1 MTASTLLEQLR
12 GLGVELHDVGD
23 RLRINA
29 PEGVLT
35 PAVRAL
41 LAEHKDE
48 ILGLLRSQDN
58 LHAAR
63 HADATGD
70 DVLEMSFTQERL
82 WFLDRLD
89 PNSPAYNIP
98 LALHRRGPLQV
109 DALHAA
115 LNEVLRR
122 HEALRTVCR
131 VTPDGPRQEVLA
143 ATSLPLPLID
153 LSSLAEDVANESA
166 RRAAIEQFSKPFDL
180 TCGPLVR
187 HTLLRI
193 TDSHHVLVLTTHHFV
208 ADGWSVQLLLEELN
222 ALYQAFEQNC
232 GSPLL
237 AATRQFRDFVRWQR
251 RFVRGPSARREM
263 DYWKTRLT
271 PPPPVLDLPTDYP
284 RRSVPTFHGGAQS
297 FEVPTDLADRL
308 KVLARSE
315 RTTLFMALLAV
326 FRALLYRYSHQEDAC
341 IGTAVSNRNRA
352 EWETI
357 VGPMSNNLAL
367 RIPCSGDLGFRELLR
382 RTRQVAV
389 EAFAHQDLPFEHV
402 VEEIQPERDA
412 GQNPIFQVM
421 FMLQGVRRT
430 PESADPL
437 FVLDDLDPGIAIFD
451 LALAMVD
458 GSALHGSLLYNSALF
473 QSATAARMVEH
484 FTILLADAVTQPEA
498 PLSTLRLLGDRERRQ
513 VIQDWNA
520 TESLFPH
527 GATIQELIEAQVE
540 KTPEAVAVMF
550 GDQQVSYRELNGR
563 ANQLA
568 RHLRTVGVRPESAV
582 GVCLG
587 RSLDM
592 VVGMLAILKSGGACL
607 PLDPSYPAERLAF
620 MLSDARVQYLVTGQ
634 RQIPTLPDQS
644 VHRILLD
651 TGWPTISAQDCGNLS
666 PIASSMNLAGIIYT
680 SGSTGEPK
688 GTMLLHRGL
697 VNQLCWRQ
705 SVCRLGPSDAVVQ
718 ASPFSFDIVLWDFF
732 GPLIA
737 GARIV
742 VPQSDA
748 PPDSR
753 QLVRLIRQQRIT
765 TLQLVPSRLHA
776 LMQEPDVEQCTSLR
790 CVVAGGEQLSLDL
803 QERVLRNFPNLH
815 NLYGATEASIDV
827 ASHRCHRQDSRHS
840 VPIGRP
846 IANQGVY
853 LLEANLQPVP
863 IGVAGEIYIHGQ
875 GLSRGY
881 LHRPALTAE
890 RFLPDPFSAE
900 PGGRL
905 YRTGD
910 QARWQPDGN
919 LQFLGR
925 IDNQVKVRGHRIELE
940 EIEAV
945 LDSCAGVRKS
955 VALVR
960 EDTPG
965 DQRVV
970 AYVAGGLGLDV
981 GELRSMLRRR
991 MPLFML
997 PSTFVVLD
1005 AIPVTTSGKVDRR
1018 ALPAPDLHQAGQA
1031 VYIAPRNPVEE
1042 LVALVWAEVLGVGCV
1057 GLNDNFFDLG
1067 GHSLLAA
1074 KVIARLAGRFSLE
1087 IPLRALFEQ
1096 PTVAAL
1102 AEYIRQAR
1110 EAATGST
1117 IPPLR
1122 KTQRPAEIPLSFAQ
1136 ERLWFLDQLGPAGPP
1151 SRIPSLFRLTGPLD
1165 AHALQRSLEELGRR
1179 HESLRTTF
1187 TSLAGKPVQV
1197 ISTASSVPLPTVD
1210 LEIVAPELQRRE
1222 IQRLVDDSLQRPW
1235 DLSRG
1240 PLIQAFLVRLRE
1252 RENILIL
1259 FVHHIVADGWSISIL
1274 FREFATLYES
1284 FRRNQT
1290 SPLPEL
1296 PFQYADFSI
1305 WQREWLRGDVLS
1317 RLLTY
1322 WRQQLA
1328 GAEVLKLLA
1337 DHPRPLK
1344 QTYRGGRQTFH
1355 IAGHLVE
1362 SMTAL
1367 CRREEITPFML
1378 LLANFMVLLHR
1389 YADQSDISV
1398 GTPVAH
1404 RPKTELEGLIGLF
1417 LNQLVLRG
1425 KPAGNHTFLEFLG
1438 HVREI
1443 CLNAYAHQSLP
1454 FEKLVQELNVQ
1465 RSLNRSPLF
1474 QVMFVL
1480 HNQPAHE
1487 LRLGDLHVV
1496 PEEVDIGSVTFDLIL
1511 SMTADERELGGSLE
1525 YNADLFDATT
1535 VERMLRHYEVLL
1547 SSAVSGPLTAL
1558 RDLPMLSEGE
1568 RNEILLDWNAN
1579 RIVYPDDST
1588 VHQLFEAQ
1596 VERSP
1601 QQPAIIQGRARLT
1614 YDELNRR
1621 ANRLAHYLRKLAV
1634 GPETPIALCAERSP
1648 EMIVGL
1654 LAILKSGGVYVPLEP
1669 HHPRARVGAILTD
1682 AQVTVLLTQR
1692 GLAEKWETTNL
1703 RAIHLDAIG
1712 EKADEIDMNPSTAV
1726 DGENLAYI
1734 LYTSGSTGAPKG
1746 VMISHAGLRN
1756 TLLWRRATF
1765 ALSPSDRVL
1774 QNIPSIFDPSLWQI
1788 LGTLISGATLVLAN
1802 HGGQYD
1808 FPHLFEQI
1816 ATNAVTITDF
1826 PPSLLSELLD
1836 AREIEGCHSL
1846 RHIFAGGE
1854 VLSKEVQQKFFSRLG
1869 AELHNVYGPTEAAI
1883 DATWWTCRRDHQT
1896 SPVPIGKP
1904 IANKEIYI
1912 LDDNLCPVPV
1922 GVCGELFIGG
1932 AGLARGYV
1940 GQPDLT
1946 AQKFIPHP
1954 FGGPG
1959 SRLYCTGD
1967 LARYRQ
1973 GGEIEFLGRADRQV
1987 KIRGLRI
1994 ELEEVERVLE
2004 RHPAVQETA
2013 VVVLQSDR
2021 ESRLVAY
2028 AGIGSRTTAPT
2039 VRELRKHLK
2048 DNLPESMIP
2057 SAFVVL
2063 EKLPRNAAG
2072 KIDRQALPSPDPESA
2087 SAGSVLAPRTPLEQT
2102 IAGIWRDV
2110 LALPKV
2116 GMDDNFFDL
2125 GGHSLLLV
2133 RVHQRLVLELGQNL
2147 SVVDLFQYPTIG
2159 DLAQHLSRQIPKLI
2173 SEDKLRRKAKQ
2184 QQLAIARQQQAHRRA
2199 RSVQ

>member
-1 MTASTLLEQLR
+1 MTASALLEQLR
-12 GLGVELHDVGD
+12 GLGVELHGVGD

-58 LHAAR
+58 FHAAR
-63 HADATGD
+63 HADAGD
-70 DVLEMSFTQERL
+70 DILEMSFTQERL

-89 PNSPAYNIP
+89 PNSPGYNIP
-98 LALHRRGPLQV
+98 LALRRRGPLQIE
-109 DALHAA
+109 ALHAA
-115 LNEVLRR
+115 LKEVLRR
-122 HEALRTVCR
+122 HEALRTVCKI
-131 VTPDGPRQEVLA
+131 TPEGPRQKVLA
-143 ATSLPLPLID
+143 PASLPLPVID
-153 LSSLAEDVANESA
+153 LSSLAEKAAEEA
-166 RRAAIEQFSKPFDL
+166 AQRAAIEQFSRSFDL

-187 HTLLRI
+187 HTLIRI
-193 TDSHHVLVLTTHHFV
+193 AESHHMLVLTTHHFV
-208 ADGWSVQLLLEELN
+208 ADGWSVQLVLEELN
-222 ALYQAFEQNC
+222 TLYHAFARSC
-232 GSPLL
+232 GSPLP
-237 AATRQFRDFVRWQR
+237 AASNQFRDFVRWQH
-251 RFVRGPSARREM
+251 RFLRGPVARREM

-271 PPPPVLDLPTDYP
+271 PPPPVLDLPTDRP
-284 RRSVPTFHGGAQS
+284 RRSPPTFHGGAQS
-297 FEVPTDLADRL
+297 FEVATDLADRL

-315 RTTLFMALLAV
+315 RTTLFMALLAA

-341 IGTAVSNRNRA
+341 IGTAVSNRNRP

-357 VGPMSNNLAL
+357 VGPMSNNLAV
-367 RIPCSGDLGFRELLR
+367 RIRCSGDLAFRELLA
-382 RTRQVAV
+382 RTRQVVV
-389 EAFAHQDLPFEHV
+389 EAFTHQDLPFEQV
-402 VEEIQPERDA
+402 VKEIQPERDA
-412 GQNPIFQVM
+412 TQNPIFQVM
-421 FMLQGVRRT
+421 FMLQGAGRT
-430 PESADPL
+430 TETADSL
-437 FVLDDLDPGIAIFD
+437 FVLDDIDPGIAIFD

-458 GSALHGSLLYNSALF
+458 GSALHGTLQYNSALF

-484 FTILLADAVTQPEA
+484 FTILLAAAVTQPEA
-498 PLSTLRLLGDRERRQ
+498 PLSTLRLLADQERRQ
-513 VIQDWNA
+513 VMQDWNA
-520 TESLFPH
+520 TESPFPH
-527 GATIQELIEAQVE
+527 EATIQELVEAQVE
-540 KTPEAVAVMF
+540 KTPEAVAVVF
-550 GDQQVSYRELNGR
+550 GDRQMSYRELNGL
-563 ANQLA
+563 ANRLA
-568 RHLRTVGVRPESAV
+568 RHLRTAGVRPETAV
-582 GVCLG
+582 GIYLG
-587 RSLDM
+587 RSLEM
-592 VVGMLAILKSGGACL
+592 VAGMLAILKSGGACL

-620 MLSDARVQYLVTGQ
+620 MLNDARVQYLVTEQ
-634 RQIPTLPDQS
+634 KQIPTLPDLR
-644 VHRILLD
+644 VHRIPID
-651 TGWPTISAQDCGNLS
+651 TGWPEISVQDCSNLA

-688 GTMLLHRGL
+688 GSLLSHRGL
-697 VNQLCWRQ
+697 VNHLCWRQ
-705 SVCRLGPSDAVVQ
+705 SICRLEPNDAVLQ
-718 ASPFSFDIVLWDFF
+718 ASPISFDIALWDFF

-753 QLVRLIRQQRIT
+753 QIVRLIRQQDIT
-765 TLQLVPSRLHA
+765 TLQLVPSRLQA
-776 LMQEPDVEQCTSLR
+776 LMQEPDVEQCASLR
-790 CVVAGGEQLSLDL
+790 CIVTGGEPLSLDL
-803 QERVLRNFPNLH
+803 QERVLRSFPNLH
-815 NLYGATEASIDV
+815 NLYGATEASVDV
-827 ASHRCHRQDSRHS
+827 TSYRCHPREFPHS
-840 VPIGRP
+840 VPIGHP

-853 LLEANLQPVP
+853 LLGANLEPAP
-863 IGVAGEIYIHGQ
+863 IGVAGEIFIRGQ

-881 LHRPALTAE
+881 LRRPALTAE

-945 LDSCAGVRKS
+945 LDSCAGVHKS

-970 AYVAGGLGLDV
+970 AYVAGGTGLDV
-981 GELRSMLRRR
+981 GALRSILRQR
-991 MPLFML
+991 MPLFMV
-997 PSTFVVLD
+997 PSIFVVLD

-1018 ALPAPDLHQAGQA
+1018 ALPAPDLRQIGQA
-1031 VYIAPRNPVEE
+1031 IYVAPSNPVEE
-1042 LVALVWAEVLGVGCV
+1042 LVALVWAEVLGAARVGV
-1057 GLNDNFFDLG
+1057 NDNFFELG

-1074 KVIARLAGRFSLE
+1074 KVIARLAERFSLE
-1087 IPLRALFEQ
+1087 IPLRVLFEQ

-1102 AEYIRQAR
+1102 GEYIRQAR
-1110 EAATGST
+1110 EAATGAT
-1117 IPPLR
+1117 IPPLHKAHR
-1122 KTQRPAEIPLSFAQ
+1122 SAEIPLSFAQ
-1136 ERLWFLDQLGPAGPP
+1136 ERLWFLDQLGPGGPP
-1151 SRIPSLFRLTGPLD
+1151 SRIPSLFRVEGPLD
-1165 AHALQRSLEELGRR
+1165 ARALQRSLEEIVRR

-1187 TSLAGKPVQV
+1187 TPLVGKPVQL
-1197 ISTASSVPLPTVD
+1197 ISIASSVPLPIVD
-1210 LEIVAPELQRRE
+1210 LEVAAPELQHRE
-1222 IQRLVDDSLQRPW
+1222 IRRLVDNRLQEPW

-1240 PLIQAFLVRLRE
+1240 PLFQAILVRLRE
-1252 RENILIL
+1252 RGHVLIV

-1274 FREFATLYES
+1274 FRELATLYES
-1284 FRRNQT
+1284 FLRGQA

-1296 PFQYADFSI
+1296 PFQYADYSV
-1305 WQREWLRGDVLS
+1305 WQREWLHGDVLS
-1317 RLLTY
+1317 GLLTY

-1328 GAEVLKLLA
+1328 GAEVLKLLT
-1337 DHPRPLK
+1337 DQPRPLQ
-1344 QTYRGGRQTFH
+1344 QTYRGGRRTFQ
-1355 IAGHLVE
+1355 IAGYLVE
-1362 SMTAL
+1362 SITAL
-1367 CRREEITPFML
+1367 CRREGITPFML
-1378 LLANFMVLLHR
+1378 LLANLMVLLHR
-1389 YADQSDISV
+1389 YAGQSDVSV

-1425 KPAGNHTFLEFLG
+1425 RPAGSLSFLEFLSDI
-1438 HVREI
+1438 REI

-1480 HNQPAHE
+1480 HSQPAHD
-1487 LRLGDLHVV
+1487 LRLGDLQVV

-1511 SMTADERELGGSLE
+1511 SMTPAEKALGGSVE

-1535 VERMLRHYEVLL
+1535 IERMLRHFEVLL
-1547 SSAVSGPLTAL
+1547 SGAVSRPLTAL

-1568 RNEILLDWNAN
+1568 CNEILADWNAN
-1579 RIVYPDDST
+1579 RVIYPDGLA
-1588 VHQLFEAQ
+1588 VHHLFEAQ

-1601 QQPAIIQGRARLT
+1601 QQPAVIQGRVQFT

-1621 ANRLAHYLRKLAV
+1621 ANRLAHHLRELAV

-1654 LAILKSGGVYVPLEP
+1654 LAILKSGGVYIPIDP
-1669 HHPRARVGAILTD
+1669 DHPRTRMVAILADARVG
-1682 AQVTVLLTQR
+1682 VLLTQR
-1692 GLAEKWETTNL
+1692 SLAEKWDATNL
-1703 RAIHLDAIG
+1703 SVIYLDATG
-1712 EKADEIDMNPSTAV
+1712 ETADDSEMNPATAV
-1726 DGENLAYI
+1726 DGDNLAYI
-1734 LYTSGSTGAPKG
+1734 LYTSGSTGTPKG

-1765 ALSPSDRVL
+1765 ALSSSDRVL
-1774 QNIPSIFDPSLWQI
+1774 QNIPFVFDPSLWQI
-1788 LGTLISGATLVLAN
+1788 LGTLISGATLILAN

-1836 AREIEGCHSL
+1836 APEIEDCDSL

-1854 VLSKEVQQKFFSRLG
+1854 VLSPEVQQKFFSRLG

-1883 DATWWTCRRDHQT
+1883 DATWWTCRRDHPA

-1904 IANKEIYI
+1904 IANKEIYV
-1912 LDDNLCPVPV
+1912 LDDNLYPVPV

-1954 FGGPG
+1954 FGASG
-1959 SRLYCTGD
+1959 SRLYRTGD
-1967 LARYRQ
+1967 LARCRQ

-1987 KIRGLRI
+1987 KVRGQRI
-1994 ELEEVERVLE
+1994 ELEEIERLME
-2004 RHPAVQETA
+2004 RHPAVQESA
-2013 VVVLQSDR
+2013 VVVLQSGK
-2021 ESRLVAY
+2021 ELRLVAY
-2028 AGIGSRTTAPT
+2028 AGIGSGTTTPT
-2039 VRELRKHLK
+2039 ARELRKHLK

-2072 KIDRQALPSPDPESA
+2072 KIDRQNLPAPDTEFA

-2102 IAGIWRDV
+2102 IAGIWQDV

-2116 GMDDNFFDL
+2116 GMEDNFFDL

-2133 RVHQRLVLELGQNL
+2133 RVHQRLILELGQNL

-2159 DLAQHLSRQIPKLI
+2159 DLAQHLSRQIPKGI
-2173 SEDKLRRKAKQ
+2173 SEDQLRRKAQQ
-2184 QQLAIARQQQAHRRA
+2184 QQLAIARRQQAHRRA
-2199 RSVQ
+2199 RSLQ